1 MKAKWIG
8 LIAVAAI
15 AVIIVASKA
24 RVGQETL
31 TAGVLPRVVLIADLS
46 EADEEGDACA
56 QIIQAVRA
64 VRKRGVS
71 AQEFNP
77 DSKSPLIARYRV
89 LTIPTVL
96 ILDQKGE
103 VVSRNEGEDRQTL
116 TALRSGLEKLK

>member
-24 RVGQETL
+24 RVRQETP
-31 TAGVLPRVVLIADLS
+31 TAAAPPRVVLVADLS

-56 QIIQAVRA
+56 EIIRAVRA
-64 VRKRGVS
+64 VRGRGVS
-71 AQEFNP
+71 VQEFNP

-96 ILDQKGE
+96 ILDDKGE
-103 VVSRNEGEDRQTL
+103 VVSRHEGENRQTL
-116 TALRSGLEKLK
+116 TALRAGLEQLK

>member
-15 AVIIVASKA
+15 AVVIVATKA
-24 RVGQETL
+24 RVEQQTP
-31 TAGVLPRVVLIADLS
+31 TCAAPPRVLLVADLS

-71 AQEFNP
+71 VQEFNP

-89 LTIPTVL
+89 LTIPTVV
-96 ILDQKGE
+96 ILDEKGE
-103 VVSRNEGEDRQTL
+103 VVSRYEGEDRQTL
-116 TALRSGLEKLK
+116 SALRSGLEQLK

>member
-15 AVIIVASKA
+15 AVVIVASRA
-24 RVGQETL
+24 RIGRESPIAAAT
-31 TAGVLPRVVLIADLS
+31 PRVLLVADLS

-71 AQEFNP
+71 VQEFNP

-96 ILDQKGE
+96 VLDEKGE
-103 VVSRNEGEDRQTL
+103 VVSRYEGEDRQIL
-116 TALRSGLEKLK
+116 TALRSGLEQLK

>member
-15 AVIIVASKA
+15 AVVIIASKA

-31 TAGVLPRVVLIADLS
+31 TAAVPPRVLLVADLS

-56 QIIQAVRA
+56 QIIQAVRI

-71 AQEFNP
+71 VQEFNP

-96 ILDQKGE
+96 ILDEKGE
-103 VVSRNEGEDRQTL
+103 VVSRYEGEDRQTL
-116 TALRSGLEKLK
+116 TALHSSLEQLK

>member
-15 AVIIVASKA
+15 AMVIVATKA
-24 RVGQETL
+24 RVGRETP
-31 TAGVLPRVVLIADLS
+31 TSAAPPRVLLVADLS

-71 AQEFNP
+71 VREFNP

-96 ILDQKGE
+96 ILDEKGE
-103 VVSRNEGEDRQTL
+103 VVSRYEGEDRQTL
-116 TALRSGLEKLK
+116 TALRSGLEEFK